1 LHAKRSPDEYR
12 GDRNHLARSPS
23 TTIQSAN
30 ANDGIHIAQMQKLWG
45 EGTRIGIVYDAAFCG
60 LDSINVGAKPTIKQ

>member
-12 GDRNHLARSPS
+12 SDRNHLARSPS

-45 EGTRIGIVYDAAFCG
+45 EFGRGSGLCTAPLFAAWIQ
-60 LDSINVGAKPTIKQ
+60 SMSARNQQ